1 LPSKEKKPPPKVPA
15 AGGKKP
21 APAIPGKAGEKESS
35 AGGGEVESKPDSKAS
50 GAPSTTPAAAVED
63 ASDKSDDKDAGE
75 ILAHVT
81 AVAMAVH
88 LHISSSRRR

>member
-21 APAIPGKAGEKESS
+21 APAIPGKAGEKE
-35 AGGGEVESKPDSKAS
+35 S